1 MTLRGGFVI
10 MEIDME
16 VSGKVPSNIE
26 KVPKTP
32 ETFQT
37 FSKLYR

>member
-10 MEIDME
+10 MEIDRK
-16 VSGKVPSNIE
+16 VSGKVPGNIQ

-32 ETFQT
+32 ETFWT